1 MKKRYLIIL
10 LIILSIIS
18 IFIGVIDISVSGI
31 LKMKQ
36 EDLQILFL
44 SRLPRLISIITAGVG
59 MSIGGLIMQ
68 QISRNKFVSP
78 TTAATEDS
86 AKLGVLTAMILFP
99 GAGSFNTM
107 VISFIFAIGGTYL
120 FMQILNRVKFKNVVF
135 IPLIGIMVGNIIDS
149 VSTFIAYKYDLV
161 QNVSSWLLGDFSMI
175 IKGRYELL
183 YISIPLV
190 LIAFI
195 YANKFTIAGMG
206 EEFSKNLGLN
216 YKKLVN
222 LGIVLVALISS
233 LVIITVG
240 KIPFLGLVVPNI
252 VTIFLGDNM
261 KNNIGQT
268 ALFGAVFLLICD
280 ILGRLIVYPYEISI
294 SLTVGVIGSIIF
306 LYLVLRR
313 NKS

>member
-18 IFIGVIDISVSGI
+18 IFIGVIDINVSGI
-31 LKMKQ
+31 LNMKQ

-120 FMQILNRVKFKNVVF
+120 FMQILNRVKFKNAVF

-216 YKKLVN
+216 YKKVVN

-268 ALFGAVFLLICD
+268 ALFGAVFLLACD
-280 ILGRLIVYPYEISI
+280 ILGRLIIYPYEISI